1 MEVYYMYRPSKLN
14 LIGAISAAA
23 VLVLAA
29 TIGTFAA
36 PAHAVSQTIGQSVQQ
51 GSNTQTGLV
60 NLGNTAV
67 QLGANLQCLIA
78 AVCTG

>member
-1 MEVYYMYRPSKLN
+1 MYRTTKLN

-29 TIGTFAA
+29 TIGTEPAV

-60 NLGNTAV
+60 NLGNTAI

-78 AVCTG
+78 AVCAG

>member
-1 MEVYYMYRPSKLN
+1 MYRPSKLN
-14 LIGAISAAA
+14 LIGAVSAAA

-36 PAHAVSQTIGQSVQQ
+36 PAHAVSQSIDQRVQQ
-51 GSNTQTGLV
+51 GSNTQTGLL

-67 QLGANLQCLIA
+67 QVGANLQCLIA
-78 AVCTG
+78 ALCVG

>member
-1 MEVYYMYRPSKLN
+1 MYRLSKLH

-29 TIGTFAA
+29 TIGNFAV
-36 PAHAVSQTIGQSVQQ
+36 PAHAVSQSIGQTLQQ

-60 NLGNTAV
+60 NVGNLGV
-67 QLGANLQCLIA
+67 QIGANLQCLILTA
-78 AVCTG
+78 CAG